1 MRIEIAFSD
10 VLENELYDSFTHLYC
25 RIYERKYFA
34 GIWKKRFKKLLTDK
48 SVENLMLNWNIIE
61 SLRMQN
67 DLLGCI
73 LRNNKS

>member
-1 MRIEIAFSD
+1 MTVSPTLHCPI
-10 VLENELYDSFTHLYC
+10 C
-25 RIYERKYFA
+25 ERKCLA

-48 SVENLMLNWNIIE
+48 LVENLMLKWNIIG
-61 SLRMQN
+61 SSWMQN